1 VKRIASWLAMKCTG
15 LAYRTRRVIWAAQL
29 GQSGKRI
36 NYGRGIVIR
45 NSASVEIGD
54 DTSFGD
60 FVHIW
65 GAGGVV
71 IGRDVLIAA
80 HTLVTS
86 LTHDVGAAARGELY
100 RRSVISKPVRI
111 GNNVWIGSNA
121 VIMPGITIGDGAII
135 GAGSVVTHDV
145 PPLAIHVGIPA
156 KPLARATGSASA

>member
-1 VKRIASWLAMKCTG
+1 VNLFANWLGMKCTG
-15 LAYRTRRVIWAAQL
+15 MAYRARRAIWAAQL
-29 GQSGKRI
+29 GQAGERI

-45 NSASVEIGD
+45 HPASVAIGD

-71 IGRDVLIAA
+71 IGKDVLIAA

-86 LTHDVGAAARGELY
+86 LSHDVGAAARGELY
-100 RRSVISKPVRI
+100 RQSVISKPVTI
-111 GNNVWIGSNA
+111 GDNVWIGSNA

-145 PPLAIHVGIPA
+145 PPLAIYVGVPA
-156 KPLARATGSASA
+156 RPLARVKGPATE